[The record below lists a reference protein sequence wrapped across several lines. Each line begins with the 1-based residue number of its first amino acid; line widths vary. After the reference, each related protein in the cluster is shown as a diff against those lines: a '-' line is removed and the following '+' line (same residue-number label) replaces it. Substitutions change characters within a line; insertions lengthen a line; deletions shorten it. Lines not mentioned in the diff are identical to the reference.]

1 MLVISLETQN
11 SWSIFQLDVKS
22 SFLHGDFQE
31 EVFIDQPPGYEKK
44 EKEDKVYKLK
54 KELYGLKQAPRAWY
68 SPIDAYFTKLGF
80 SKCPFEHTLYVK
92 NGGNLLNVS
101 LYVHDLMF
109 IGNIMKMFDEFK
121 ESMMKEFEVTDL
133 GLMRYFFGLEVI
145 QSTASNFIYQK
156 KYAQEI
162 LVRFNMIDYKSF
174 RTPTEPGS
182 KLHKDDGAEEVD
194 NTYFKKIVG
203 SLMYLTSTRPDIMY
217 AVR

>member
-1 MLVISLETQN
+1 MLVIPLETQN
-11 SWSIFQLDVKS
+11 SWSFFQLDVKS

-68 SPIDAYFTKLGF
+68 NRIDAYFTKLGF

-109 IGNIMKMFDEFK
+109 IGNIVKMFDEFK

-133 GLMRYFFGLEVI
+133 GLMRYFFGLVVI

-156 KYAQEI
+156 RYAQEI
-162 LVRFNMIDYKSF
+162 LVRFNMIDCKSF
-174 RTPTEPGS
+174 GTPTELGS
-182 KLHKDDGAEEVD
+182 KLHKDDGAEELD

-217 AVR
+217 AVG